1 MERKVG
7 EIFKYH
13 GEWYQ
18 CAKGKICTCVGCAF
32 YSEVCS
38 TPDFFSIFGKC
49 KAGNR
54 SDSNYVIFKK
64 LEKVGEPFERN
75 GYMCQ
80 EYKTHTYPLL
90 MSGDAKIPTA
100 NGFAVIIKKNKEDM
114 EEYKMYD
121 AKEDIPEFDKV
132 VDECLFG
139 KDKLKPFD
147 IQKAKEGKPV
157 CTRDGRKAR
166 IICFDRI
173 GKSPV
178 VALVT
183 NFDEKEY
190 IETYCLN
197 GRFNDNINDISDY
210 DLMMLP
216 EKKEGWINIY
226 KKNNGITKYDCC
238 TIVFNTKEEAVQYA
252 QNNNYY
258 ITTVKVEWEE

>member
-1 MERKVG
+1 
-7 EIFKYH
+7 
-13 GEWYQ
+13 
-18 CAKGKICTCVGCAF
+18 
-32 YSEVCS
+32 
-38 TPDFFSIFGKC
+38 
-49 KAGNR
+49 
-54 SDSNYVIFKK
+54 
-64 LEKVGEPFERN
+64 
-75 GYMCQ
+75 
-80 EYKTHTYPLL
+80 
-90 MSGDAKIPTA
+90 
-100 NGFAVIIKKNKEDM
+100 M